1 MEVIL
6 YSTHCPKC
14 NILEKK
20 LDSENIK
27 YATVTDADVMIEKGF
42 KSAPILEVDGV
53 VKTFKEAIDWLEEL
67 ED

>member
-42 KSAPILEVDGV
+42 KSTPILEVDGV

>member
-20 LDSENIK
+20 LDLGNIK
-27 YATVTDADVMIEKGF
+27 YTTVTDADVMRKDLNLHQF
-42 KSAPILEVDGV
+42 
-53 VKTFKEAIDWLEEL
+53 
-67 ED
+67 